1 MPFWENVYGFDMS
14 SIGKELVEDAA
25 HIPIVD
31 VVDGNNLVTNT
42 ALLKVG
48 LHLYFVKRPKYPR

>member
-1 MPFWENVYGFDMS
+1 MS

-31 VVDGNNLVTNT
+31 VVDGSNLVTKT
-42 ALLKVG
+42 ALLQVG
-48 LHLYFVKRPKYPR
+48 KFFCCR